1 MKGHIRFTN
10 GIVAIEQIEG
20 FTWKL
25 LDEDDPLRE
34 KFRNKEHEHIDKFFS
49 VLIFLKGGHK
59 FLTSTT
65 KNNLDKMIK
74 RFKVW
79 NKNDNENEELV
90 FDTRLG

>member
-34 KFRNKEHEHIDKFFS
+34 KFRNKEHEHI
-49 VLIFLKGGHK
+49 HK

-90 FDTRLG
+90 FDTRLS